1 MPIQKSPIE
10 SSWTILKIIQWAT
23 SFFKSNQI
31 DSPRLTIEI
40 LLANVLGVDRID
52 LYLAFDKP
60 LHVEELTLLKS
71 LIKRRINR
79 EPVAYITGKKEFFGL
94 EFDVSSDVLI
104 PRPETEFLVE
114 EALKFIPQNTIS
126 LPMNILDMGT
136 GSGAVIISLA
146 KNRPGHHFFASDISL
161 TALTIAV
168 ANAKKHG
175 VQDISFFAGNWFA
188 PIAQNRDTFDLIVS
202 NPPYIPVME
211 IDRLAPE
218 IVQYEPALALAGGD
232 DGMQAL
238 KILIEGA
245 PLYLNPGGMMLLEI
259 GHDQRDQL
267 SHEINKIHN
276 LILDKFIRDYG
287 GHDRVAVIR
296 KKK

>member
-1 MPIQKSPIE
+1 MPIQKSPID

-23 SFFKSNQI
+23 SYFKSNQI

-40 LLANVLGVDRID
+40 LLAHVLDVDRID

-60 LHVEELTLLKS
+60 LHVDELTLLKS

-94 EFDVSSDVLI
+94 EFDVASDVLI

-114 EALKFIPQNTIS
+114 EALKFIPQNAIYM
-126 LPMNILDMGT
+126 PMNILDMGT
-136 GSGAVIISLA
+136 GSGAIIITLS
-146 KNRPGHHFFASDISL
+146 KNRPGHRFFASDISV
-161 TALTIAV
+161 AVLTIAR

-188 PIAQNRDTFDLIVS
+188 PIAQNRETFDIIVS
-202 NPPYIPVME
+202 NPPYIPVTE

-218 IVQYEPALALAGGD
+218 IVQYEPAFALDGGD

-267 SHEINKIHN
+267 SQEINNFSN
-276 LILDKFIRDYG
+276 LTLDKFIRDYG

>member
-1 MPIQKSPIE
+1 MPIQKNPID
-10 SSWTILKIIQWAT
+10 STWTILKIIQWAT
-23 SFFKSNQI
+23 AYFKSSQI

-40 LLANVLGVDRID
+40 LLAHVLGVDRID

-60 LHVEELTLLKS
+60 LHVDELTLLKS

-94 EFDVSSDVLI
+94 EYDVSSDVLI

-114 EALKFIPQNTIS
+114 EALKFIPQNAIS

-161 TALTIAV
+161 TALTIAG

-175 VQDISFFAGNWFA
+175 IQGISFFAGNWFA
-188 PIAQNRDTFDLIVS
+188 PIAHNRETFDLIVS
-202 NPPYIPVME
+202 NPPYIPVIE

-218 IVQYEPALALAGGD
+218 IVQYEPVLALDGGD

-245 PLYLNPGGMMLLEI
+245 PLYLNPGGMMFLEI

-267 SHEINKIHN
+267 SHEINKFHN
-276 LILDKFIRDYG
+276 LMLDKFIRDYG
-287 GHDRVAVIR
+287 GYDRVAVIR